1 MVIKQ
6 LFIGINIVD
15 FQQTK
20 IFRIINLVIKVSIIQ
35 TFQIKVVQNQFISR
49 EIKQFQDKYNALNV
63 KGLIILDIIQT
74 RRTRY

>member
-6 LFIGINIVD
+6 LFIGINTVD

-20 IFRIINLVIKVSIIQ
+20 NFRIINILIKVSIIQ
-35 TFQIKVVQNQFISR
+35 TFQIKVVQNQFLSW
-49 EIKQFQDKYNALNV
+49 EIKQFQDKYNALNA

-74 RRTRY
+74 KRTRY